1 MERRQHHLIARF
13 GRQPSEVRRARDL
26 VRTSLDSWGL
36 RADAQALE
44 LAVSELVTN
53 AVMHGAGSIEVQ
65 LSAHGPEVRLE
76 VVDEGDGSPAVRD
89 QRDDEYGGWG
99 LRLVQEL
106 ADSWGS
112 ETALGFTRVWM
123 VTRRAAITG
132 DDTLDVL
139 RGRERARPG

>member
-1 MERRQHHLIARF
+1 MERRQHHVIARF

-36 RADAQALE
+36 RADAQALA

-53 AVMHGAGSIEVQ
+53 ALVHGDGSIEVQ

-76 VVDEGDGSPAVRD
+76 VLDEGDGSPAVHDRRD
-89 QRDDEYGGWG
+89 GEFGGWG
-99 LRLVQEL
+99 LRLVEEL

-112 ETALGFTRVWM
+112 ETGPRSTRVWM
-123 VTRRAAITG
+123 VKQAGWGAHNVHDRHG
-132 DDTLDVL
+132 
-139 RGRERARPG
+139 

>member
-1 MERRQHHLIARF
+1 MERRQHHVIARF

-26 VRTSLDSWGL
+26 VRRSLDSWGL

-53 AVMHGAGSIEVQ
+53 AVVHGDGSIEVQ

-76 VVDEGDGSPAVRD
+76 VLDEGDGSPVVPDRS
-89 QRDDEYGGWG
+89 DDGYGGWG
-99 LRLVQEL
+99 LRLVEEL

-112 ETALGFTRVWM
+112 ETEPEA
-123 VTRRAAITG
+123 
-132 DDTLDVL
+132 
-139 RGRERARPG
+139 PGCGW